1 MSVYVELSDA
11 SQWTDFCNRK
21 RLDDVFSKY
30 DHEMRQHVA
39 PVRAPLQEITEIQA
53 EPEPALLPPTSAHR
67 AQVNKLSSMLQGSAS
82 ESDGQDQDRIDCDEE
97 GAKPI
102 STAEP
107 ARKTAKEKP
116 EGRDFGV
123 EIPVKK
129 FYSEAPPEPETRRST
144 RNTNRQKEKLDDVDQ
159 TANKFDSALR
169 NDPFRK
175 HWKKPLV
182 YPKVGKKKEEVTVVD
197 RDRLRGDQFLN
208 DNLITFYIRFLQDHL
223 ERTNPDAAKRVYFFN
238 SYFFDTLTNKGTREI
253 NYAAVEKWTRS
264 VDLFSY
270 DYIVVP
276 INQNAHWYVAI
287 ICNLP
292 SLAVDFAENPETVSA
307 PASDKE
313 SPRQPVKEVQEILES
328 PEPEAVPAIARLSEE
343 ESAKAQ
349 ESASVTP
356 PSEEARQSFAFMSLT
371 EKKDG
376 LGEEH
381 QKKLSQGVEVGAD
394 HKEAPP
400 LAATPTTSQGA
411 TTKQAGKTKSKKKRG
426 GVKLDPGQPA
436 IVTFDSLD
444 APRSP
449 TVRLLREYICKE
461 AASKRGMEIKNP
473 SLAIKGMRAQ
483 NIPLQPNFS
492 DCGLY
497 LMAYLENFVRSPD
510 LFIAKVLQRQMNVDE
525 HWPPLGSGLL
535 RFRMR
540 EFLDQLYREQ
550 ASDKKKDLM
559 VDQQP
564 ISFLLGPPRS
574 PQKDA
579 DEQSEKIGIAE
590 LPQSTESKEDAGKGQ
605 EDDQGLHRIE
615 DTSGDVSPDMLV
627 LVPTALMPAQK
638 STKLT
643 REPSTPE
650 PPRARLPL
658 SELEVEEIPDSQEM
672 PAPSAPQPKP
682 GRGEKKKLR
691 QDKEGLASSKREQR
705 ATTPDNTGQNPEV
718 RIEIQVPRT
727 PPRKEPKQVRQSPR
741 GLPRKS

>member
-1 MSVYVELSDA
+1 MSVYVALFDA
-11 SQWTDFCNRK
+11 SQWTEFCNRK

-39 PVRAPLQEITEIQA
+39 PVREPLQEITEIQA
-53 EPEPALLPPTSAHR
+53 EPEPALLPLTSAHR
-67 AQVNKLSSMLQGSAS
+67 AQVSKLSSMLQGSAS
-82 ESDGQDQDRIDCDEE
+82 ESDGQDQDRFKCNGE

-102 STAEP
+102 STAEQ
-107 ARKTAKEKP
+107 ASKTTKEKP
-116 EGRDFGV
+116 EGRDYGV

-129 FYSEAPPEPETRRST
+129 FYSEVPPEPETRRST
-144 RNTNRQKEKLDDVDQ
+144 RNTKRQNEKLDGVDQ
-159 TANKFDSALR
+159 TADKFDSALR
-169 NDPFRK
+169 NDAFRK

-182 YPKVGKKKEEVTVVD
+182 YPKIGKKKEEVTVVD

-292 SLAVDFAENPETVSA
+292 SLALDLTENPETVSA
-307 PASDKE
+307 PASDNE
-313 SPRQPVKEVQEILES
+313 YPRQPAKEVQEIQKS
-328 PEPEAVPAIARLSEE
+328 PGDTAVPATARLSEE

-349 ESASVTP
+349 EPAAVTP
-356 PSEEARQSFAFMSLT
+356 SSEGARQSFAFMSLT
-371 EKKDG
+371 EKDE
-376 LGEEH
+376 LDEEH
-381 QKKLSQGVEVGAD
+381 QKKLSPRAEVGVD
-394 HKEAPP
+394 HRAAPS
-400 LAATPTTSQGA
+400 LAAAPTTSQGA
-411 TTKQAGKTKSKKKRG
+411 TANQAGKTKPKKKRG

-436 IVTFDSLD
+436 IITFDSLD

-473 SLAIKGMRAQ
+473 SSVIKGMRAQ

-525 HWPPLGSGLL
+525 DWPPLGSGLL
-535 RFRMR
+535 RLRMR
-540 EFLDQLYREQ
+540 EFLDELYREQ
-550 ASDKKKDLM
+550 ANDTKKDLM

-564 ISFLLGPPRS
+564 ISFLLGPPKTPR
-574 PQKDA
+574 KA
-579 DEQSEKIGIAE
+579 TDEQPEKIGIAE
-590 LPQSTESKEDAGKGQ
+590 LPQPTELKEDTGKGQ
-605 EDDQGLHRIE
+605 EDEQGMQRIE
-615 DTSGDVSPDMLV
+615 DTSGDASPDMLV
-627 LVPTALMPAQK
+627 LVPTALMPTQK
-638 STKLT
+638 STKPT

-650 PPRARLPL
+650 RSRLPL
-658 SELEVEEIPDSQEM
+658 SELVVEEIPDSQEM
-672 PAPSAPQPKP
+672 AVPSRPQPKP
-682 GRGEKKKLR
+682 GLGEKKKLR
-691 QDKEGLASSKREQR
+691 QDKEELAKSRRQQR

-727 PPRKEPKQVRQSPR
+727 PPQREPKQVRQSPR
-741 GLPRKS
+741 GLTRKG

>member
-1 MSVYVELSDA
+1 
-11 SQWTDFCNRK
+11 
-21 RLDDVFSKY
+21 
-30 DHEMRQHVA
+30 MRRHVA
-39 PVRAPLQEITEIQA
+39 PVRAPLQKISEIQD
-53 EPEPALLPPTSAHR
+53 EPEPALPPRTSAHR

-82 ESDGQDQDRIDCDEE
+82 ESDGQDQDRIKCDEE
-97 GAKPI
+97 GTKPN

-107 ARKTAKEKP
+107 ASKNEKETP
-116 EGRDFGV
+116 EGTDFGV

-129 FYSEAPPEPETRRST
+129 FYSEAPPELETRRST
-144 RNTNRQKEKLDDVDQ
+144 RNRKRQNEKLDGVDQ

-182 YPKVGKKKEEVTVVD
+182 YPKIGKKKEEVTVVD
-197 RDRLRGDQFLN
+197 RDRLHGDQFLN

-223 ERTNPDAAKRVYFFN
+223 ERTNPHAAKRVYFFN

-292 SLAVDFAENPETVSA
+292 SLALDFAENPETVSA

-313 SPRQPVKEVQEILES
+313 SPRQPAKEVQEILGS
-328 PEPEAVPAIARLSEE
+328 PGPEAVPTTARLSEE

-349 ESASVTP
+349 EPASVTP
-356 PSEEARQSFAFMSLT
+356 SEGARQSFAFMSLT

-376 LGEEH
+376 LSEEH
-381 QKKLSQGVEVGAD
+381 QKKLSPRVEAGAD
-394 HKEAPP
+394 HKEAPS

-411 TTKQAGKTKSKKKRG
+411 TANQAGKAKSKKKRG

-436 IVTFDSLD
+436 IITFDSLD

-449 TVRLLREYICKE
+449 TVRLLREYIYKE
-461 AASKRGMEIKNP
+461 AVSKRGVEIKNP
-473 SLAIKGMRAQ
+473 SSVIKGMRAQ

-525 HWPPLGSGLL
+525 DWPPLGAGLL
-535 RFRMR
+535 RLRMR
-540 EFLDQLYREQ
+540 EFLDELYREQ
-550 ASDKKKDLM
+550 ASDKEKDLM

-564 ISFLLGPPRS
+564 ISFLLGPPKT
-574 PQKDA
+574 PQKAA
-579 DEQSEKIGIAE
+579 DEQPEKIGIAE
-590 LPQSTESKEDAGKGQ
+590 LPQSTELKKDAGKGQ
-605 EDDQGLHRIE
+605 EDDQSMQRTE
-615 DTSGDVSPDMLV
+615 DTSGDASPDMLV
-627 LVPTALMPAQK
+627 LVPTAPIPAQK
-638 STKLT
+638 STKPT

-650 PPRARLPL
+650 PPRTRLPL

-672 PAPSAPQPKP
+672 AVPSRPQPKP
-682 GRGEKKKLR
+682 GCGEKKKLR
-691 QDKEGLASSKREQR
+691 QDKEELAKSRREQR
-705 ATTPDNTGQNPEV
+705 AITPDNTGQNPEV

-727 PPRKEPKQVRQSPR
+727 PPRREPKQVRQSPR
-741 GLPRKS
+741 GLTRKG